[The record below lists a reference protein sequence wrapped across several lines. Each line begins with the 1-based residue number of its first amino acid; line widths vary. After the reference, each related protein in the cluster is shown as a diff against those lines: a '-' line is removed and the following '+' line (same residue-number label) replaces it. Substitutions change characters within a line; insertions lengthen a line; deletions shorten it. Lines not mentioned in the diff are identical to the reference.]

1 MKIYEQGMEDRIA
14 ISDFTPEEY
23 EDFREHMFN
32 EALSILSEK
41 HNYLKNDSKG
51 TVTKILQLDRITDFF
66 YLEDEL
72 DVIREF
78 NSLKKMVIV
87 RHFLKDHIRDI

>member
-1 MKIYEQGMEDRIA
+1 MGDRITV
-14 ISDFTPEEY
+14 SDFTPEEY
-23 EDFREHMFN
+23 EDFRENMFN

-41 HNYLKNDSKG
+41 QSYLKNDSKG
-51 TVTKILQLDRITDFF
+51 TATKILQLDRITDFF
-66 YLEDEL
+66 YLEEEL
-72 DVIREF
+72 EVLSEF